1 MIVRWAHLPPRRK
14 LGQRRGLGSAPGPR
28 RGKRLGHIRKLL
40 QYPDVKHTTRS
51 PAQFAACLLSCLLAL
66 HFFSTPVAAGPV
78 VVKADFE
85 SYAEGFGQHPFK
97 DVASGIVL
105 TAVGGFPDS
114 TGQQTVDFANSL
126 APGQPADAPVF
137 FQNNHFLAGNGFAP
151 GDGWSLSG
159 LYDVNIAFPPALAFS
174 QISLDV
180 GHTNLGTI
188 AVTAFDA
195 SDNVV
200 ASDALT
206 ITSDQPQWSA
216 RTFTLAAPGG
226 APLITHAQVR
236 VTGDIAVGYD
246 NIQGIGESGGAAIP
260 LPPAA
265 LSGLLALAAAGI
277 VSRASAKKLAS
288 TALG

>member
-1 MIVRWAHLPPRRK
+1 
-14 LGQRRGLGSAPGPR
+14 
-28 RGKRLGHIRKLL
+28 
-40 QYPDVKHTTRS
+40 
-51 PAQFAACLLSCLLAL
+51 L
-66 HFFSTPVAAGPV
+66 HFFSSTVAAGPV
-78 VVKADFE
+78 VVTLDFE

-97 DVASGIVL
+97 DAASGIVI

-126 APGQPADAPVF
+126 APGQPADAPAF

-174 QISLDV
+174 QISLDI

-195 SDNVV
+195 SNNIV

-216 RTFTLAAPGG
+216 RTFTLSAPG
-226 APLITHAQVR
+226 APSITHAQVR

-246 NIQGIGESGGAAIP
+246 NIQGIGEATGTAIP

-277 VSRASAKKLAS
+277 FALAKTLARE
-288 TALG
+288 A